1 MMTVEVK
8 SSAESTR
15 EASTERDEEVRVTMI
30 FATRSK
36 TLAAKLTRIAMF
48 TIRECGPV
56 CASGKG
62 SRGVSSSKET
72 LLEDGAENRDGRW

>member
-1 MMTVEVK
+1 MMTVDVK
-8 SSAESTR
+8 SRPESTR
-15 EASTERDEEVRVTMI
+15 EASTERDEEVRVTMN
-30 FATRSK
+30 FAMSRR

-48 TIRECGPV
+48 TMREWAPV

-72 LLEDGAENRDGRW
+72 RLEDGAENRDGRW

>member
-1 MMTVEVK
+1 MMTVDVK
-8 SSAESTR
+8 SRPESTS
-15 EASTERDEEVRVTMI
+15 EASTERDEEVRVTMN
-30 FATRSK
+30 FAMSRR

-48 TIRECGPV
+48 TMREWGAV